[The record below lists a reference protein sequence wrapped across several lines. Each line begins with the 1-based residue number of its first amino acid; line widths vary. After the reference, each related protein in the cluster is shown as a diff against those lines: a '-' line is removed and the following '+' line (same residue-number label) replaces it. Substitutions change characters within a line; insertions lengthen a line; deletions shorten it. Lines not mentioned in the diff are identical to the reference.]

1 MIQENSVSIQ
11 KHVLILAGYG
21 GHVGEAYALAQE
33 LHGKV
38 TLAFLV
44 PESDELSR
52 ARLSRFG
59 KVDTL
64 ILPREPKT
72 PLHVFI
78 PRLLK
83 AFVQSFRKV
92 TRKYDIVVSLG
103 SNFCIPP
110 ALVAWTKKIPVVS
123 VENVVRFVKPAKTTR
138 ILQYFSKLTALQWD
152 EQRRILRGVVVGTL
166 IPKPK
171 VKPHDDGYILVTG
184 GTYGHKVLLDTIAE
198 SNLHNIVLQT
208 GKIDP
213 EPYRKRHPE
222 WKVITV
228 TPNFQEL
235 IAGASLVITH
245 FGSTVLETIAYRKHT
260 LLVPPYAE
268 WTRTASAKDAE
279 FFAKKLNYVLVTD
292 ITLENLLKGMKEA
305 AKKEVPTLPNG
316 AGNLAGKI
324 LGLIHAD

>member
-1 MIQENSVSIQ
+1 MHPQ

-38 TLAFLV
+38 ALSFLV
-44 PESDELSR
+44 PEGGELSK
-52 ARLSRFG
+52 ARLSPFG

-72 PLHVFI
+72 PHHVFI

-83 AFVQSFRKV
+83 AFIQSFRKV

-110 ALVAWTKKIPVVS
+110 ALVAWTKGIPVVN
-123 VENVVRFVKPAKTTR
+123 VENAVRFVKPAKTTR
-138 ILQYFSKLTALQWD
+138 ILQYFSKLTALQWK
-152 EQRRILRGVVVGTL
+152 EQRKILRGVVVGPL
-166 IPKPK
+166 IPKPE
-171 VKPHDDGYILVTG
+171 VKPHDDGYILITG
-184 GTYGHKVLLDTIAE
+184 GTYGHKLLLDTIAE
-198 SNLHNIVLQT
+198 SNLHNVVLQT
-208 GKIDP
+208 GKMNP
-213 EPYRKRHPE
+213 QPYRKKHPE

-228 TPNFQEL
+228 TPSFQEL
-235 IAGASLVITH
+235 IAGASLVVTH

-279 FFAKKLNYVLVTD
+279 RFAEKLNYVLVTE
-292 ITLENLLKGMKEA
+292 ITLTNLLKGMKEA
-305 AKKEVPTLPNG
+305 AKRDIPTLPDG
-316 AGNLAGKI
+316 ARNLANKI
-324 LGLIHAD
+324 LEIIHSS

>member
-1 MIQENSVSIQ
+1 LGNPVPLQ

-33 LHGKV
+33 LQGKV
-38 TLAFLV
+38 TLSFLV
-44 PESDELSR
+44 PEGDELSK

-59 KVDTL
+59 RVDTL
-64 ILPREPKT
+64 ILSREPKT
-72 PLHVFI
+72 PHHVFI

-110 ALVAWTKKIPVVS
+110 ALVAWAKRIPVVN
-123 VENVVRFVKPAKTTR
+123 VENVVRFVEAAKTTR
-138 ILQYFSKLTALQWD
+138 ILQYFSRLTALQWD
-152 EQRRILRGVVVGTL
+152 EQRKILRGVVVGPL
-166 IPKPK
+166 IPKPE

-184 GTYGHKVLLDTIAE
+184 GTYGHRVLLDTIAE
-198 SNLHNIVLQT
+198 SNLHNVVLQT

-213 EPYRKRHPE
+213 EPYRKKHPE

-228 TPNFQEL
+228 TQNFQEL
-235 IAGASLVITH
+235 IAGASLIVTH
-245 FGSTVLETIAYRKHT
+245 FGSTVLETIAYKKHT

-279 FFAKKLNYVLVTD
+279 CFARKLNYVLVTE
-292 ITLENLLKGMKEA
+292 ITLANLLKGMKEA
-305 AKKEVPTLPNG
+305 AKREIPILPDG
-316 AGNLAGKI
+316 ARNLANKI
-324 LGLIHAD
+324 LKIIHAG

>member
-1 MIQENSVSIQ
+1 
-11 KHVLILAGYG
+11 VLILAGYG

-33 LHGKV
+33 LYGKV
-38 TLAFLV
+38 TLSFLV
-44 PESDELSR
+44 PEGDELSK

-59 KVDTL
+59 RVDTL

-72 PLHVFI
+72 PHHVFI

-83 AFVQSFRKV
+83 AFIQSSRKV
-92 TRKYDIVVSLG
+92 TRKYDVVVSLG

-110 ALVAWTKKIPVVS
+110 ALVAWAKKIPVVN

-138 ILQYFSKLTALQWD
+138 ILQYFSKLTALQWE
-152 EQRRILRGVVVGTL
+152 EQRKILKGVVVGPL
-166 IPKPK
+166 IPKPE

-198 SNLHNIVLQT
+198 SNLRNVVLQT
-208 GKIDP
+208 GKINP

-222 WKVITV
+222 WKVITW
-228 TPNFQEL
+228 TPNFQGL
-235 IAGASLVITH
+235 IAGANLIVTH

-279 FFAKKLNYVLVTD
+279 YFARKLNYMLVTE
-292 ITLENLLKGMKEA
+292 ITPTNLLKGIKEA
-305 AKKEVPTLPNG
+305 AKREIPNLPDG
-316 AGNLAGKI
+316 ARNLAERI
-324 LGLIHAD
+324 LEMIHAD

>member
-1 MIQENSVSIQ
+1 MHP
-11 KHVLILAGYG
+11 KGHVLILAGYG

-33 LHGKV
+33 LQGKV
-38 TLAFLV
+38 KLSFLI
-44 PESDELSR
+44 PEEYKLGR

-59 KVDTL
+59 KIDTL

-92 TRKYDIVVSLG
+92 TREYNVVVSLG

-110 ALVAWTKKIPVVS
+110 ALVAWAKGIPVVN

-138 ILQYFSKLTALQWD
+138 ILQYFAKLTALQWE
-152 EQRRILRGVVVGTL
+152 EQTKILKGVVVGPL
-166 IPKPK
+166 IPKPE

-184 GTYGHKVLLDTIAE
+184 GTYGHKVLLDTIAQ
-198 SNLHNIVLQT
+198 SNLHDVVLQT
-208 GKIDP
+208 GKMNP

-228 TPNFQEL
+228 TPDFQEL

-245 FGSTVLETIAYRKHT
+245 FGSTILETIAYRKHT

-268 WTRTASAKDAE
+268 WTRTASPKDAE
-279 FFAKKLNYVLVTD
+279 CFAKKLNYVLVTD
-292 ITLENLLKGMKEA
+292 ITLENLLQGMKEA
-305 AKKEVPTLPNG
+305 EKRKIPTLPNG
-316 AGNLAGKI
+316 ARNLANKI
-324 LGLIHAD
+324 VEMIR